1 MSVAL
6 NTNALTL
13 LSTAKDYL
21 DIPSS
26 LTDYDDRISRFINQA
41 SSLIESHT
49 RRVLVT
55 TTHTEFY
62 DGRRSNRLQLNQFP
76 IIGGSATDNK
86 PELFFGTINLTA
98 VDPDSYDFDESD
110 LVYTPSF
117 PKGTRNIKVIYQAGL
132 GVVDSVA
139 ETNTLPADLELACLN
154 TVLWLYDSQTDRR
167 LGKES
172 RSKGDESVSYSLGL
186 PQEVIELLDKGY
198 TREEMP
204 ALAPVGIRNR

>member
-1 MSVAL
+1 MSVSL
-6 NTNALTL
+6 NNNALTL

-26 LTDYDDRISRFINQA
+26 VADYDDRITRFINQA

-49 RRVLVT
+49 KRVLVT
-55 TTHTEFY
+55 TTHTEYY
-62 DGRRSNRLQLNQFP
+62 DGRRTNRLQLNQFP

-86 PELFFGTINLTA
+86 PELFFGPRDFTPVAADN
-98 VDPDSYDFDESD
+98 YDFDESD
-110 LVYTPSF
+110 IVYFSTL

-132 GVVDSVA
+132 GLVDAVA
-139 ETNTLPADLELACLN
+139 GTNTLPADLELACLN

-167 LGKES
+167 AGKES
-172 RSKGDESVSYSLGL
+172 RTKGDESVSYNLGL

-204 ALAPVGIRNR
+204 SLAPVGISNR